1 VRLHRADLDESETV
15 RFRGVVVTS
24 PVRTVI
30 DIARTRPLHHAVA
43 IADGLCR
50 AHRLDVG
57 TLARAVAGMPAGPG
71 RTAVRQVVRLIDPK
85 AGSVFESLTRVK
97 LVIAGLAPPETQ
109 FDVRDRD
116 GRWIGR
122 VDFAWPAAHLI
133 LECDGFEY
141 HGDLD
146 AFVRDRRRWT
156 ALSRAGWTIAIVTW
170 HDVVDDTTY
179 LVDVVSDLLAA

>member
-1 VRLHRADLDESETV
+1 
-15 RFRGVVVTS
+15 
-24 PVRTVI
+24 
-30 DIARTRPLHHAVA
+30 
-43 IADGLCR
+43 
-50 AHRLDVG
+50 
-57 TLARAVAGMPAGPG
+57 
-71 RTAVRQVVRLIDPK
+71 
-85 AGSVFESLTRVK
+85 
-97 LVIAGLAPPETQ
+97 
-109 FDVRDRD
+109 
-116 GRWIGR
+116 
-122 VDFAWPAAHLI
+122 